1 MPRFSAPLRFLQRI
15 AADPAGLFGLVVA
28 VLFTIVALLSNEIS
42 PYDPA
47 HIAVIHRLEGPSRA
61 HLLGTDQLGRD
72 TLSRILVGSR
82 TALGVSVV
90 SILLAATIG
99 APLGLL
105 AGYGPRWFGTVL
117 LLLLD
122 IVNSLPMIMFA
133 LALLVLVGPGFWT
146 VVGVI
151 AFFSVPGYARLIRA
165 QTLSLGQS
173 GFILAARAMGAGL
186 GRILFV
192 HLLPNAMGALLVV
205 VTMDIPSVIGLEA
218 GLSFLGIGIQ
228 PPTPSWGSILNDG
241 FSFIRNTPDLVIFAG
256 LPLVATTIGFTF
268 LGERLR
274 QILQPKAAP

>member
-1 MPRFSAPLRFLQRI
+1 VPRSSRFLARLV
-15 AADPAGLFGLVVA
+15 ADPAGLFGLVVA
-28 VLFTIVALLSNEIS
+28 LGFGLVALLSDGMS

-47 HIAVIHRLEGPSRA
+47 HIAVIHRLEGPSAA

-72 TLSRILVGSR
+72 TLSRLLVGSR
-82 TALGVSVV
+82 TALGVSIAA
-90 SILLAATIG
+90 ILIAASVG
-99 APLGLL
+99 APLGLV
-105 AGYGPRWFGTVL
+105 AGYGPRWLGTLL

-146 VVGVI
+146 VVGII

-165 QTLSLGQS
+165 QVLSLGQS
-173 GFILAARAMGAGL
+173 GFVLAARAMGAGL

-192 HLLPNAMGALLVV
+192 HLLPNTAGALLVV
-205 VTMDIPSVIGLEA
+205 VTMDIPTVIGLEA

-241 FSFIRNTPDLVIFAG
+241 FSYIRNTPDLVIFAG
-256 LPLVATTIGFTF
+256 IPLVLTTIGFTF

>member
-1 MPRFSAPLRFLQRI
+1 MPRFSRLL
-15 AADPAGLFGLVVA
+15 ADPAGLFGLVVA
-28 VLFTIVALLSNEIS
+28 LSFALVALLADVIS

-47 HIAVIHRLEGPSRA
+47 HIAVIHKLEGPSAA

-72 TLSRILVGSR
+72 TLSRLLVGSR
-82 TALGVSVV
+82 TALGVSIA
-90 SILLAATIG
+90 SILIAAVIG
-99 APLGLL
+99 APLGLV
-105 AGYGPRWFGTVL
+105 AGYGPRWLGTLL

-146 VVGVI
+146 VVGII

-165 QTLSLGQS
+165 QVLSLGQS
-173 GFILAARAMGAGL
+173 GFVLAARAMGAGL

-192 HLLPNAMGALLVV
+192 HLLPNTVGALLVV

-241 FSFIRNTPDLVIFAG
+241 FSYIRNTPDLVIFAG
-256 LPLVATTIGFTF
+256 IPLVLTTIGFTF

-274 QILQPKAAP
+274 QILQPKAVP

>member
-1 MPRFSAPLRFLQRI
+1 MPRSSRLLSRL

-28 VLFTIVALLSNEIS
+28 LSFALVALLADGIS

-47 HIAVIHRLEGPSRA
+47 HIAVIHKLEGPSAA

-72 TLSRILVGSR
+72 TLSRLLVGSR
-82 TALGVSVV
+82 TALGVSIA
-90 SILLAATIG
+90 SILIAASIG
-99 APLGLL
+99 APLGLV
-105 AGYGPRWFGTVL
+105 AGYGPRWLGTAL

-122 IVNSLPMIMFA
+122 IINSLPMIMFA

-146 VVGVI
+146 VVGII

-165 QTLSLGQS
+165 KVLSLGQS
-173 GFILAARAMGAGL
+173 GFVLAARAMGAGL

-192 HLLPNAMGALLVV
+192 HLLPNTVGALLVV
-205 VTMDIPSVIGLEA
+205 VTMDIPTVIGLEA

-241 FSFIRNTPDLVIFAG
+241 FSYIRNTPDLVIFAG
-256 LPLVATTIGFTF
+256 IPLVLTTIGFTF

-274 QILQPKAAP
+274 QLLQPKAAS

>member
-1 MPRFSAPLRFLQRI
+1 VPRFSRLL
-15 AADPAGLFGLVVA
+15 ADPAGLFGLVVA
-28 VLFTIVALLSNEIS
+28 LSFALVALLADGIS

-47 HIAVIHRLEGPSRA
+47 HIAVIHKLEAPSAA

-72 TLSRILVGSR
+72 TLSRLLVGSR
-82 TALGVSVV
+82 TALGVSIAA
-90 SILLAATIG
+90 ILIAAAVG
-99 APLGLL
+99 APLGLV
-105 AGYGPRWFGTVL
+105 AGYGPRWLGTML

-146 VVGVI
+146 VVGII

-165 QTLSLGQS
+165 QVLSLGQS
-173 GFILAARAMGAGL
+173 GFVLAARSMGAGL

-192 HLLPNAMGALLVV
+192 HLLPNTMGPLLVV
-205 VTMDIPSVIGLEA
+205 VTMDIPTVIGLEA

-241 FSFIRNTPDLVIFAG
+241 FSYIRNTPDLVIFAG
-256 LPLVATTIGFTF
+256 IPLVLTTIGFTF

-274 QILQPKAAP
+274 QLLQPKAAS

>member
-1 MPRFSAPLRFLQRI
+1 VPRFSRLL
-15 AADPAGLFGLVVA
+15 ADPAGLFGLVMA
-28 VLFTIVALLSNEIS
+28 LSFALVALLADVIS

-47 HIAVIHRLEGPSRA
+47 HIAVIHKLEGPSAA

-72 TLSRILVGSR
+72 TLSRLLVGSR
-82 TALGVSVV
+82 TALGVSIAA
-90 SILLAATIG
+90 ILIAASVG
-99 APLGLL
+99 APLGLV
-105 AGYGPRWFGTVL
+105 AGYGPRGLGTAL

-133 LALLVLVGPGFWT
+133 LALLVLIGPGFWT
-146 VVGVI
+146 VVGII

-165 QTLSLGQS
+165 QVLSLGQS
-173 GFILAARAMGAGL
+173 GFVLAARSMGAGL

-192 HLLPNAMGALLVV
+192 HLLPNTVGSLLVV
-205 VTMDIPSVIGLEA
+205 VTMDIPTVIGLEA

-241 FSFIRNTPDLVIFAG
+241 FSYIRNTPDLVIFAG
-256 LPLVATTIGFTF
+256 IPLVLTTIGFTF

-274 QILQPKAAP
+274 QLLQPKAPS

>member
-1 MPRFSAPLRFLQRI
+1 VPRFSRLFLRI

-28 VLFTIVALLSNEIS
+28 LGFGIVALLSTVIS

-47 HIAVIHRLEGPSRA
+47 HIAVIHKLEGPSAA

-82 TALGVSVV
+82 TALGVSLA
-90 SILLAATIG
+90 SILIAAMVG
-99 APLGLL
+99 APLGLA
-105 AGYGPRWFGTVL
+105 AGYGPRWLGTAL

-146 VVGVI
+146 VVGII

-165 QTLSLGQS
+165 QVLSQSQS
-173 GFILAARAMGAGL
+173 GFVLAARSMGAGL

-192 HLLPNAMGALLVV
+192 HLLPNTVGALLVV
-205 VTMDIPSVIGLEA
+205 VTMDIPTVIGLEA

-241 FSFIRNTPDLVIFAG
+241 FSYIRNTPDLVIFAG
-256 LPLVATTIGFTF
+256 IPLVLTTIGFTF

-274 QILQPKAAP
+274 QVLQPKAAP

>member
-1 MPRFSAPLRFLQRI
+1 MPHSSRLLRHLL
-15 AADPAGLFGLVVA
+15 ADPAGLFGLVVA
-28 VLFTIVALLSNEIS
+28 LSFALVALLADGIS

-47 HIAVIHRLEGPSRA
+47 HIAVIHKLEGPSAA

-72 TLSRILVGSR
+72 TLSRLLVGSR
-82 TALGVSVV
+82 TALGVSIA
-90 SILLAATIG
+90 SILIAASIG
-99 APLGLL
+99 APLGLV
-105 AGYGPRWFGTVL
+105 AGYGPRWLGTAL

-146 VVGVI
+146 VVGII

-165 QTLSLGQS
+165 QVLSLGQS
-173 GFILAARAMGAGL
+173 GFVLAARAMGAGL
-186 GRILFV
+186 GRVLFV
-192 HLLPNAMGALLVV
+192 HLLPNTVGALLVV
-205 VTMDIPSVIGLEA
+205 VTMDIPTVIGLEA

-241 FSFIRNTPDLVIFAG
+241 FSYIRNTPDLVIFAG
-256 LPLVATTIGFTF
+256 IPLVLTTIGFTF

-274 QILQPKAAP
+274 QLLQPKAMP

>member
-1 MPRFSAPLRFLQRI
+1 MPRSSRLLSRL

-28 VLFTIVALLSNEIS
+28 LSFALVALLADGIS

-47 HIAVIHRLEGPSRA
+47 HIAVIHKLEGPSAA

-72 TLSRILVGSR
+72 TLSRLLVGSR
-82 TALGVSVV
+82 TALGVSIA
-90 SILLAATIG
+90 SILIAASIG
-99 APLGLL
+99 APLGLV
-105 AGYGPRWFGTVL
+105 AGYGPRWLGTAL

-122 IVNSLPMIMFA
+122 IINSLPMIMFA

-146 VVGVI
+146 VVGII
-151 AFFSVPGYARLIRA
+151 AFFSVPGYARLVRA
-165 QTLSLGQS
+165 QVLSLGQS
-173 GFILAARAMGAGL
+173 GFVLAARAMGAGL

-192 HLLPNAMGALLVV
+192 HLLPNTVGALLVV
-205 VTMDIPSVIGLEA
+205 VTMDIPTVIGLEA

-241 FSFIRNTPDLVIFAG
+241 FSYIRNTPDLVIFAG
-256 LPLVATTIGFTF
+256 IPLVLTTIGFTF

-274 QILQPKAAP
+274 QLLQPKAAS

>member
-1 MPRFSAPLRFLQRI
+1 MPRSSRLLSRL

-28 VLFTIVALLSNEIS
+28 LSFALVALLADGIS

-47 HIAVIHRLEGPSRA
+47 HIAVIHKLEGPSAA

-72 TLSRILVGSR
+72 TLSRLLVGSR
-82 TALGVSVV
+82 TALGVSIA
-90 SILLAATIG
+90 SILIAASIG
-99 APLGLL
+99 APLGLV
-105 AGYGPRWFGTVL
+105 AGYGPRWLGTAL

-122 IVNSLPMIMFA
+122 IINSLPMIMFA

-146 VVGVI
+146 VVGII

-165 QTLSLGQS
+165 QVLSLGQS
-173 GFILAARAMGAGL
+173 GFVLAARAMGAGL

-192 HLLPNAMGALLVV
+192 HLLPNTVGALLVV
-205 VTMDIPSVIGLEA
+205 VTMDIPTVIGLEA

-241 FSFIRNTPDLVIFAG
+241 FSYIRNTPDLVIFAG
-256 LPLVATTIGFTF
+256 IPLVLTTIGFTF

-274 QILQPKAAP
+274 QLLQPKAAS